1 MDELIK
7 ALTRAA
13 NAVAEYYEGQL
24 GDDEPKMVGTQG
36 TEVPVVP
43 EKPKR
48 TRKPKALVPGDPVPA
63 SVPETVP
70 VRTAT
75 PDDGDPA
82 SLLGA
87 AAQPAAQAKP
97 AGMTEAESQKAAEDA
112 CSRITVAFP
121 QIREGRP
128 EGFYKAKDLLATKF
142 GGSAFK
148 NLTHEQRIQ
157 FAAGI
162 ADIIAAKG
170 K

>member
-7 ALTRAA
+7 ALARAA
-13 NAVAEYYEGQL
+13 TAVAVYYECHTDWGAA
-24 GDDEPKMVGTQG
+24 PAA
-36 TEVPVVP
+36 PAAP
-43 EKPKR
+43 EAPAASEKA
-48 TRKPKALVPGDPVPA
+48 RKPRKPRAMVPA
-63 SVPETVP
+63 GEP
-70 VRTAT
+70 VSMPAT

-87 AAQPAAQAKP
+87 AAQPAAPAAASKP